1 MGLEDKGLKGAG
13 WVGPPPVDDLLPLWW
28 RIKLLRGSLDDM
40 IPEVGV
46 GVELQLE
53 LHKEPKL
60 ELEQELGYSEYYE
73 GGGCDEGGQTFW

>member
-1 MGLEDKGLKGAG
+1 
-13 WVGPPPVDDLLPLWW
+13 
-28 RIKLLRGSLDDM
+28 M

-53 LHKEPKL
+53 LHKEPEL

-73 GGGCDEGGQTFW
+73 GGGCDEGGQTIWCKCSVILVD